1 MLRSNGS
8 SQEKRGTRLQSTF
21 PPFMA
26 ANKVKPL
33 VKTQSKN
40 TLKWGGAF
48 NNEDLQTQ
56 IKREEQRK
64 QRKVI
69 IVRSPLIL
77 FLLACRNAPKNMGNF
92 TSTRKR
98 RETFTTQRKGHN
110 TTTTH
115 SES

>member
-1 MLRSNGS
+1 MLGSNGS

-26 ANKVKPL
+26 ANKIKPL
-33 VKTQSKN
+33 VKSQSKN
-40 TLKWGGAF
+40 TLKWGG
-48 NNEDLQTQ
+48 EDLQAQ
-56 IKREEQRK
+56 IKTEEQRK

-77 FLLACRNAPKNMGNF
+77 FLLACRNTPKNMGNF

-110 TTTTH
+110 TTTTY